1 MAAAPSALPAAVR
14 GRIFVYLGVLM
25 VLLAF
30 GAPSGGM
37 IDIPISFLLKN
48 KLHLTA
54 HQVATFRLWTSLPLY
69 LSFVFGFF
77 RDVWNPLGMRDRGFM
92 LLFGAASTVTY
103 LVFAFTPVSYAS
115 LLAALLLLTSAV
127 LFIVSAQSGL
137 GCKLGQQHAMSGQ
150 MSTIWNIFGALPGI
164 VALLAG
170 GSLSGWLEQ
179 GDPDRA
185 VRILFLGGAAIMA
198 AVTGYALWKPAAVF
212 GNVHVE
218 VRDSRPL
225 ADLRRL
231 VWHRPLYPALLIWML
246 WNFAPGSST
255 PLQYFIQNALHGS
268 DDRWGQWNALFAAAF
283 IPTFLL
289 YGVLCRTVP
298 LRKLLWWG
306 TIVAV
311 PQMVPLLFIHSV
323 QGALLAAVPMGLLGG
338 VATAAYLD
346 LIIRSSPPGLQ
357 GTTLMLAASLNA
369 IAVRFGDVLGT
380 NLYDHSGSFA
390 ACVVAITVVYALIL
404 PTLLLVPNHLTAT
417 ADGQVPV
424 AATGSA

>member
-255 PLQYFIQNALHGS
+255 PLQYFIQNTLHAA
-268 DDRWGQWNALFAAAF
+268 DAAWGQWNAIFSASF
-283 IPTFLL
+283 IPTFIVF
-289 YGVLCRTVP
+289 GVLCRTVA
-298 LRKLLWWG
+298 LKHQLFWG
-306 TIVAV
+306 TVVAV
-311 PQMVPLLFIHSV
+311 PQMVPLLFIHSIT
-323 QGALLAAVPMGLLGG
+323 GALVAAVPIGLMGG
-338 VATAAYLD
+338 VATAAYMD
-346 LIIRSSPPGLQ
+346 LIIRCCPRGLQ
-357 GTTLMLAASLNA
+357 GTMLMLAGALSSV
-369 IAVRFGDVLGT
+369 AVRFGDVLGT
-380 NLYDHSGSFA
+380 NLYDRFGGFTV
-390 ACVVAITVVYALIL
+390 CVVAITVVYALIL
-404 PTLLLVPNHLTAT
+404 PALRLLPPALIAT
-417 ADGQVPV
+417 ADGEV
-424 AATGSA
+424 AGG